1 MYMWLFR
8 MKGSLVLEVEADA
21 GEGSLQARGR
31 RVNLRVT
38 EISPGLVETEFA
50 TVHAFGKD
58 SEAKEKYK
66 QMKALQATDVAQ
78 AVVYCLS
85 APDHVDTNDILMRPV
100 EQQT

>member
-1 MYMWLFR
+1 MSTS
-8 MKGSLVLEVEADA
+8 GSSGCSWVLEAEA
-21 GEGSLQARGR
+21 ETELWCLQARGR
-31 RVNLRVT
+31 KVNLRVT
-38 EISPGLVETEFA
+38 EVSPGLVETEFA

-58 SEAKEKYK
+58 AEAKEKYK
-66 QMKALQATDVAQ
+66 QMKALQAGDVAQ